1 MKNNSLKIDSKEY
14 AVKNNSKEYCIDIR
28 FKKKQEEK
36 KGTL

>member
-28 FKKKQEEK
+28 CLKQEK
-36 KGTL
+36 TKGTL